1 MLSKDG
7 SVETITS
14 ETIDPDRKREI
25 AKARTDLLRRA
36 EAQGIKPVSSLDDL
50 AGDPEFTGDFDVDE
64 FLRQVSE
71 DRRGSR

>member
-25 AKARTDLLRRA
+25 AKARADLLRRA
-36 EAQGIKPVSSLDDL
+36 EAQRIKPVNSLDEL
-50 AGDPEFTGDFDVDE
+50 AGDPEFTADLDVDE